1 MYMSK
6 SSHIVEWCLMN
17 KRTIFHSF
25 KNQRKMFPDVCS
37 RPLLGVLRRRRTS
50 AVVVV
55 SCSFWIAKSCL
66 RQWTIQMTG
75 GLFCRGFY
83 ALPPCTMCIPL
94 IITISIIMVTSSGA
108 ILQWQWHHGR
118 NVGVTVKH
126 QRLVRLGDHGSF
138 CLPGAV
144 WRTEVPDSANMVLLA
159 RNVLR
164 SKHVWGKGS
173 HEDRS
178 PQNLLVDKNEP
189 IPTQSSY
196 NVLSYTSSNIYWKS
210 HYSCISVG

>member
-55 SCSFWIAKSCL
+55 SCPFWIAKSCLRHL

-83 ALPPCTMCIPL
+83 ALPPVHNVHPTNNYY
-94 IITISIIMVTSSGA
+94 
-108 ILQWQWHHGR
+108 QHHHGHKQWCHLAMAMASWQECR
-118 NVGVTVKH
+118 SDCQASAISETW
-126 QRLVRLGDHGSF
+126 RPWFLLFARS
-138 CLPGAV
+138 CL
-144 WRTEVPDSANMVLLA
+144 T
-159 RNVLR
+159 
-164 SKHVWGKGS
+164 
-173 HEDRS
+173 DRS
-178 PQNLLVDKNEP
+178 PW
-189 IPTQSSY
+189 
-196 NVLSYTSSNIYWKS
+196 LS
-210 HYSCISVG
+210 